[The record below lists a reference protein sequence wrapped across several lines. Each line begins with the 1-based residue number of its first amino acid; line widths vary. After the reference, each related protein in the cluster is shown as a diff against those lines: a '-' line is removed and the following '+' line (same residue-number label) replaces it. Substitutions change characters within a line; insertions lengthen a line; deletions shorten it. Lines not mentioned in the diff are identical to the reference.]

1 MLELTMATV
10 SGSEAATGGMMMA
23 DAPSEAGAVLRVGRD
38 KSMCRIVVPGDW
50 VFVSPVHLEFA
61 CGPEGTW
68 EVSRTSDPETEQ
80 ASEVRIVVGNLGR
93 SLEQGG
99 VVTLPKGGHGEITI
113 SDRGAP
119 RSVNMGFYHES

>member
-38 KSMCRIVVPGDW
+38 KSVCRIVVPGDW

-68 EVSRTSDPETEQ
+68 EVSWAPDSEAAP
-80 ASEVRIVVGNLGR
+80 ASEVRVVVGNLGQ

-99 VVTLPKGGHGEITI
+99 VVALPRGGHGEITI
-113 SDRGAP
+113 SDRSAP
-119 RSVNMGFYHES
+119 RSVNMGFYHEL